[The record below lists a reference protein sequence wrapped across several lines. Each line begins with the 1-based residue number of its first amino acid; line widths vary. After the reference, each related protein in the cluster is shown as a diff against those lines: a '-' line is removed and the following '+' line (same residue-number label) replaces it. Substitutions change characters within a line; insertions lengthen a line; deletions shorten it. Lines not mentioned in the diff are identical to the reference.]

1 MATLSNVTM
10 TGTGNNP
17 WLEVSFRVAFEGS
30 KSYEDML
37 EEIGKSFIALAKN
50 GTFYNTGENK

>member
-10 TGTGNNP
+10 TGTSSNP

-30 KSYEDML
+30 KTYEEML
-37 EEIGKSFIALAKN
+37 EEIGNSFIALAKN
-50 GTFYNTGENK
+50 ATFYDTERD